1 LKNRIRFFKL
11 VDYIGKQD
19 ERVIEM
25 DGKKKFGAAAG
36 ALLFLALAVA
46 LCVIWQASRPGTAS
60 GEKHITVE
68 VVHKN
73 GDDVEFSYDTNEG
86 YLGAVLVNEG
96 LISGSEGAY
105 GLYVETVDGETADY
119 SVDGGWWKL
128 SCNGEDSQL
137 GVDSVPV
144 NDGDRYTW
152 TYTTG

>member
-1 LKNRIRFFKL
+1 MNR
-11 VDYIGKQD
+11 
-19 ERVIEM
+19 
-25 DGKKKFGAAAG
+25 KKFGAAAG
-36 ALLFLALAVA
+36 IVLFLALAVV
-46 LCVIWQASRPGTAS
+46 LGLIWQATRPGTAA

-73 GDDVEFSYDTNEG
+73 GDEAEFSYDTNEE
-86 YLGAVLVNEG
+86 YLGTVLVNEG
-96 LISGSEGAY
+96 LISGNQSAY

-119 SVDGGWWKL
+119 NADGSWWKL

-152 TYTTG
+152 TYTIG

>member
-1 LKNRIRFFKL
+1 
-11 VDYIGKQD
+11 
-19 ERVIEM
+19 M
-25 DGKKKFGAAAG
+25 DRRKKFGAAAG
-36 ALLFLALAVA
+36 VAIFLALAVA
-46 LCVIWQASRPGTAS
+46 LGLIWRVSRPDTAA

-73 GDDVEFSYDTNEG
+73 GEEAEFSYDTDEE
-86 YLGAVLVNEG
+86 YLGTVLVNEG
-96 LISGSEGAY
+96 LISGSESAY

-119 SVDGGWWKL
+119 NADGSWWKL

-152 TYTTG
+152 TYTIG